1 MASEKRKLSL
11 SKETL
16 RTLSATALSQVAG
29 GACYSSQYCVD
40 TTGGN
45 CGSTRTYAYGTS
57 NWVCGPT
64 ECQTQQTSYGNDTS
78 GFSGCQTNTYPTTSN
93 LSTCYAGCSN
103 QTYSCVTNSYC

>member
-1 MASEKRKLSL
+1 MLQQQCR
-11 SKETL
+11 L
-16 RTLSATALSQVAG
+16 RGERQALSQVAG

-64 ECQTQQTSYGNDTS
+64 ECQTMHDCGGIQTS
-78 GFSGCQTNTYPTTSN
+78 GFYGCQTNTYPTTSN
-93 LSTCYAGCSN
+93 LNTCYSGCGSGTGA
-103 QTYSCVTNSYC
+103 TYSCVTNSYC